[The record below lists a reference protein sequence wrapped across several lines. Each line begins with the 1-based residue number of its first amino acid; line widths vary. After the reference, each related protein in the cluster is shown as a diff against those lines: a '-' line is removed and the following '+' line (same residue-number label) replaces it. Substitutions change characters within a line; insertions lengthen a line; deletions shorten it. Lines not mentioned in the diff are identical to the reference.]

1 MRGFADLLERLA
13 FTPSRNAKL
22 QLLQHYLERTPDPDR
37 GYAFAALTGDL
48 KLRTVTP
55 GLLRGLAEDR
65 FDPELFR
72 LSYDFVGDLAETIAL
87 LWEGEPRGELSVA
100 DAVRLLETTGKA
112 GLPPAIA
119 GVLDRLGPSERL
131 AFLKLATGN
140 LRIGLSARL
149 ARTALAQMGQPDLHE
164 IEELWHGLTPPFTDL
179 FDWIG
184 GGPRPE
190 RAALAPFRPVMLST
204 PTDLDELQ
212 ALDPADHVAE
222 WKWDGIRVQAVAEGG
237 VRRLYSRTGED
248 ISGAFPDV
256 IEAMNYDGALDG
268 ELIVRRAG
276 EIASFN
282 DLQQRLNRKGVSRAM
297 LSSHPAGLRIYD
309 ALIWQ
314 GADLRGLTLTD
325 RRTVL
330 EAADFGS
337 ERIDLSPVLRFD
349 SWDELAELR
358 ADPPEAVIEGVMIK
372 RRDSLYVGG
381 RPRGPWFKW
390 KRDPRVVDAV
400 LMYAQRGHGKRSGF
414 YSDFTFGLW
423 AGDQLVPVGKAYFG
437 FTDEELRELDR
448 FVRNNTVDRFGPV
461 RAVAPRLVVE
471 VAFEGVNRST
481 RHKSGVALRFPRIS
495 VIRWDKPVSEADRLE
510 TLEAMIDAPN
520 VFGADAARTGTRHAR
535 GKRGDAGSAD
545 PARVAAGSPDPAED
559 PAPRPPGDRGAG

>member
-1 MRGFADLLERLA
+1 MRAFADLLERLA

-55 GLLRGLAEDR
+55 GLLRGLVEER

-87 LWEGEPRGELSVA
+87 IWDGEAQGELSVSA
-100 DAVRLLETTGKA
+100 AVHLLETTGKA
-112 GLPPAIA
+112 GLPAAIA

-149 ARTALAQMGQPDLHE
+149 ARTALAQMGGPELHE
-164 IEELWHGLTPPFTDL
+164 IEELWHGLTPPFTEL
-179 FDWIG
+179 LAWIG
-184 GGPRPE
+184 GGARPE
-190 RAALAPFRPVMLST
+190 SAALAPFRPVMLST
-204 PTDLDELQ
+204 PTDLDELR

-222 WKWDGIRVQAVAEGG
+222 WKWDGIRVQAVSDGG

-256 IEAMNYDGALDG
+256 IAAMNYEGALDG
-268 ELIVRRAG
+268 ELVVRREGAV
-276 EIASFN
+276 ASFN
-282 DLQQRLNRKGVSRAM
+282 DLQQRLNRKTVSKPM
-297 LSSHPAGLRIYD
+297 LSSHPAGLRVYD

-314 GADLRGLTLTD
+314 GEDLRGLPLME
-325 RRTVL
+325 RRAVL
-330 EAADFGS
+330 ESADFGS
-337 ERIDLSPVLRFD
+337 EMIDLSPLLTFAT
-349 SWDELAELR
+349 WDDLAALR
-358 ADPPEAVIEGVMIK
+358 ADPPDPVIEGVMIK
-372 RRDSLYVGG
+372 RRDSVYVGG

-423 AGDQLVPVGKAYFG
+423 DGEALVPVGKAYFG

-448 FVRNNTVDRFGPV
+448 FVRNNTVERFGPV
-461 RAVAPRLVVE
+461 RAVAPKLVVE

-481 RHKSGVALRFPRIS
+481 RHKSGVAMRFPRIS
-495 VIRWDKPVSEADRLE
+495 LIRWDKPAAEADRLE
-510 TLEAMIDAPN
+510 TLEAMIDDPN
-520 VFGADAARTGTRHAR
+520 VFGSDAARAGTRHGR
-535 GKRGDAGSAD
+535 KKR
-545 PARVAAGSPDPAED
+545 REE
-559 PAPRPPGDRGAG
+559 GAG

>member
-1 MRGFADLLERLA
+1 MRAFADLLERLA

-55 GLLRGLAEDR
+55 GLLRGLVEER

-87 LWEGEPRGELSVA
+87 IWDGEAQGELSVSA
-100 DAVRLLETTGKA
+100 AVHLLETTGKA
-112 GLPPAIA
+112 GLPAAIA

-149 ARTALAQMGQPDLHE
+149 ARTALAQMGGPELHE
-164 IEELWHGLTPPFTDL
+164 IEELWHGLTPPFTEL
-179 FDWIG
+179 FAWIG
-184 GGPRPE
+184 GGARPE
-190 RAALAPFRPVMLST
+190 SAALAPFRPVMLST
-204 PTDLDELQ
+204 PTDLDELR

-222 WKWDGIRVQAVAEGG
+222 WKWDGIRVQAVSDGG

-256 IEAMNYDGALDG
+256 IAAMNYDGALDG
-268 ELIVRRAG
+268 ELVVRREGAV
-276 EIASFN
+276 ASFN
-282 DLQQRLNRKGVSRAM
+282 DLQQRLNRKTVSKPM
-297 LSSHPAGLRIYD
+297 LSSHPAGLRVYD

-314 GADLRGLTLTD
+314 GADLRGLPLME
-325 RRTVL
+325 RRAVL
-330 EAADFGS
+330 ESADFGS
-337 ERIDLSPVLRFD
+337 EMIDLSPLLTFAT
-349 SWDELAELR
+349 WDDLAALR
-358 ADPPEAVIEGVMIK
+358 ADPPDPVIEGVMIK
-372 RRDSLYVGG
+372 RRDSVYVGG

-423 AGDQLVPVGKAYFG
+423 DGEALVPVGKAYFG

-448 FVRNNTVDRFGPV
+448 FVRNNTVERFGPV
-461 RAVAPRLVVE
+461 RAVAPKLVVE

-481 RHKSGVALRFPRIS
+481 RHKSGVAMRFPRIS
-495 VIRWDKPVSEADRLE
+495 LIRWDKPVAEADRLE
-510 TLEAMIDAPN
+510 TLEAMIDDPN
-520 VFGADAARTGTRHAR
+520 VFGSDAARAGTRHGR
-535 GKRGDAGSAD
+535 KKR
-545 PARVAAGSPDPAED
+545 REE
-559 PAPRPPGDRGAG
+559 GAG